1 MHFICDAPPYTW
13 FQIESEA
20 EAALE
25 SRDMLHA
32 VEKYF
37 RQAWE
42 EAKQSYVPPSSLHVI
57 EQSIGRKAHIER
69 RMPIFVTLRDGDGK
83 AHVTGML
90 PPEGKDQ
97 EDFRPIIVGVENSDP
112 YDTYRPAI
120 RTLGQHFGL
129 RLNRSR
135 CYPYSRR

>member
-1 MHFICDAPPYTW
+1 MK
-13 FQIESEA
+13 
-20 EAALE
+20 
-25 SRDMLHA
+25 A
-32 VEKYF
+32 VTCFTPSKSTSGSPGT
-37 RQAWE
+37 
-42 EAKQSYVPPSSLHVI
+42 EAKQSYVPPASLHVI

-69 RMPIFVTLRDGDGK
+69 QMPIFVTLRDGDGK

-90 PPEGKDQ
+90 PAEGKEHDN
-97 EDFRPIIVGVENSDP
+97 FRPIIVGVENSDP

-120 RTLGQHFGL
+120 RALGDHYGL